1 MAHLVRIIQVG
12 ALVMLLFSCNVY
24 RRDIL
29 LKASKEKELEFAR
42 NALSIATPSNYM
54 VAKNDFIE
62 FSISTN
68 KGEAIIDPTSELI
81 RQVSSAAGSGAGGAG
96 RGRYLVQADGCV
108 DLPIIGHTK
117 VDSLTI
123 HQLDSFLA
131 KKYGEFYQEVFVT
144 SRVTNRRI
152 YILGMGIGGT
162 LGAGIGG
169 GGMGMGGGNGRI
181 FELDRENITL
191 LEVIASNGGVGRY
204 SFTNRVKV
212 IRGDLKNPTIFT
224 VDLTKWDSFQKA
236 NLIMQPNDIIYI
248 EPLRRGVLE
257 FIGDFTGLS
266 AIATSIISIY
276 LITRL

>member
-1 MAHLVRIIQVG
+1 
-12 ALVMLLFSCNVY
+12 MLLFSCNVY

-29 LKASKEKELEFAR
+29 LKASKEKELEFAQ
-42 NALSIATPSNYM
+42 NALSIATPPNYR

-62 FSISTN
+62 FALNTN

-81 RQVSSAAGSGAGGAG
+81 RQVSSAAGSGGSG
-96 RGRYLVQADGCV
+96 RGKYLVQADGCA

-144 SRVTNRRI
+144 SKVTNRRI
-152 YILGMGIGGT
+152 YILGMGSGGS
-162 LGAGIGG
+162 LGAAIGV
-169 GGMGMGGGNGRI
+169 GGMGMSMGAGNGRI
-181 FELDRENITL
+181 FELERENITL
-191 LEVIASNGGVGRY
+191 FEVIASNGGVGRY
-204 SFTNRVKV
+204 SYTNRVKV
-212 IRGDLKNPTIFT
+212 LRGDLKNPTIFT

>member
-1 MAHLVRIIQVG
+1 MVRFIQ
-12 ALVMLLFSCNVY
+12 LSILILSLFSCNVY

-29 LKASKEKELEFAR
+29 LKATKEKELEFAR
-42 NALSIATPSNYM
+42 NALSIVTPPNYL
-54 VAKNDFIE
+54 VVKNDFIE

-81 RQVSSAAGSGAGGAG
+81 RQASSAAGSGVTG
-96 RGRYLVQADGCV
+96 RGRYLVQADGCA

-144 SRVTNRRI
+144 SRVVNRRI
-152 YILGMGIGGT
+152 YLLGLGGGGS
-162 LGAGIGG
+162 LGGAIG
-169 GGMGMGGGNGRI
+169 GGMGMGMGMGGGGSNGRI

-204 SFTNRVKV
+204 SYTNRVKV
-212 IRGDLKNPTIFT
+212 MRGDIKNPTIFT

-236 NLIMQPNDIIYI
+236 NLIMQPNDIVYI